1 MVWGPL
7 IILLHLQLYLSCNGS
22 VHDAFSLSVIHIM
35 ILLIQKKTA
44 MILDFILRYVR
55 LCFKPQSL

>member
-22 VHDAFSLSVIHIM
+22 VHDAFSLSVIHVM
-35 ILLIQKKTA
+35 ILLIQKTNSY
-44 MILDFILRYVR
+44 DFG
-55 LCFKPQSL
+55 FHT